1 VARMAETAAS
11 GGCRPPPRTAVLA
24 PRHNRKTRRKRSLS
38 NSGGPTAEVPRAD
51 PESHPLQNQFTL
63 QRRKE
68 NKSSIEYL
76 AYAIRERMKAYG
88 HHAHEAAWGRA
99 VEQWLVENGV
109 LTVRQSQTVLPH
121 FP

>member
-1 VARMAETAAS
+1 MPAPDA
-11 GGCRPPPRTAVLA
+11 PPSWPSTKKTGRTS
-24 PRHNRKTRRKRSLS
+24 RKERRRQK
-38 NSGGPTAEVPRAD
+38 GDGPTAEVPHAD

-76 AYAIRERMKAYG
+76 AYAIRDRMKAYG
-88 HHAHEAAWGRA
+88 HHAHGAAWGRA